1 MFKMINQFG
10 NKFECQESEVP
21 RYLEVLATFENEA
34 EKAKYEKTLPT
45 EAKFETKEEKKTEE
59 KKK

>member
-10 NKFECQESEVP
+10 NKFECQLSEVP

-45 EAKFETKEEKKTEE
+45 EAKFETKEKPTKEVK
-59 KKK
+59 

>member
-1 MFKMINQFG
+1 MINQFG
-10 NKFECQESEVP
+10 NKFECQLSEVP

-45 EAKFETKEEKKTEE
+45 EAKFETKEKPTKEVK
-59 KKK
+59 